1 MLQCHVSPH
10 ILSNVNDKYDPGTL
24 GWWMDERRGEL
35 GLTWDQVAEIAD
47 VSSETLRRTAATDG
61 STMRTTTKK
70 GVERALRWGPDYAR
84 RISNGHPPIK
94 VDAPAP
100 QPPRDEYDEM
110 SDQLTDVVARL
121 KDMQRQVDAMRDGKR
136 KGA

>member
-1 MLQCHVSPH
+1 
-10 ILSNVNDKYDPGTL
+10 
-24 GWWMDERRGEL
+24 MDERRGEL